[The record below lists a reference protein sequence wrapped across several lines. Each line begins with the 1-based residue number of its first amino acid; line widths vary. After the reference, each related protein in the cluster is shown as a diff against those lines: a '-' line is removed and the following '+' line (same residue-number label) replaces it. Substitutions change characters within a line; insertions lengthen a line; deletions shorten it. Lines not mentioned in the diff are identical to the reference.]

1 MATNLAVALSKRGSN
16 VILLDMDLRFGDQ
29 NILLDLEPKDTI
41 VELAQDPE
49 GISIERVNAFSIM
62 HSSGVVLLAAP
73 KSPEYAEY
81 IKPEHVTKV
90 IRSVRPYYEYV
101 IVDLGTN
108 FSDET
113 IAALQE
119 CDEIMIVNN
128 PDILSLK
135 AAKAAVSILE
145 QLGIKEKS
153 KAGNE

>member
-1 MATNLAVALSKRGSN
+1 
-16 VILLDMDLRFGDQ
+16 MDLRFGDQ

-81 IKPEHVTKV
+81 IKPDHITKV

-101 IVDLGTN
+101 LVDLGSN

-128 PDILSLK
+128 PDILSLN
-135 AAKAAVSILE
+135 AE
-145 QLGIKEKS
+145 NQL
-153 KAGNE
+153 